1 MKTINRI
8 IKSLEENGIGFDWTG
23 FSQSVLL
30 QKHIL
35 LEQYIKELCR
45 LLNCKPDCITDPK
58 RLIWRLY
65 ANKIYPASLSFE
77 FLKENRTACREY
89 ELLYSYK
96 KTVQFL
102 KQYGDTLKA
111 RLVDG
116 RLHGTWTMDGAV
128 TGRMTCKEPNLQ
140 AFPAEVKNFFQPR
153 EGYCLIFCDYSQ
165 IELRVLAEL
174 SQDANMIKA
183 FAANTDI
190 HTKTASAIFN
200 KPFTA
205 ITAQERTI
213 AKRVNFGICYG
224 ISVQGLCDVVNNK
237 TDVNLSF
244 EEANRLKKSFYDTY
258 PQIREYHNHLLT
270 TETIESLGGRQWVN
284 YPRGIARVN
293 LPVQAS
299 AAEGLKLSLDIL
311 VNSLPDDCYLVNVIH
326 DEIIIEAPNNDCIEQ
341 NSTLLTQ
348 SMIAGMGMLVKSLP
362 VEVKI
367 TYKF

>member
-1 MKTINRI
+1 MNDKI
-8 IKSLEENGIGFDWTG
+8 ITALEQNGIGFDWQG
-23 FSQSVLL
+23 YSQSVLL
-30 QKHIL
+30 QKE
-35 LEQYIKELCR
+35 EQLDKYVSELSF
-45 LLNCKPDCITDPK
+45 LLNCSPNYITDPQ

-65 ANKIYPASLSFE
+65 IKKIYPASLSLE
-77 FLKENRTACREY
+77 YLKENRKERREY

-96 KTVQFL
+96 KTLQFL
-102 KQYGDTLKA
+102 KQYGDALQA

-116 RLHGTWTMDGAV
+116 RLHGTWAMDGAV

-174 SQDANMIKA
+174 SQDENMIKA
-183 FAANTDI
+183 FATDADI

-200 KPFTA
+200 KPFTE

-213 AKRVNFGICYG
+213 AKRVNFGISYG
-224 ISVQGLCDVVNNK
+224 ISAQGLCDVVNKK
-237 TDVNLSF
+237 TDVNLNF
-244 EEANRLKKSFYDTY
+244 DEANSLKKSFYDTY

-270 TETIESLGGRQWVN
+270 AETIESLGGRQWVN
-284 YPRGIARVN
+284 YPKGIARVN

-299 AAEGLKLSLDIL
+299 AAEGLKLSLNTLLD
-311 VNSLPDDCYLVNVIH
+311 NLPDDCYLVNVIH
-326 DEIIIEAPNNDCIEQ
+326 DEIIIEAPNNDCIGQ